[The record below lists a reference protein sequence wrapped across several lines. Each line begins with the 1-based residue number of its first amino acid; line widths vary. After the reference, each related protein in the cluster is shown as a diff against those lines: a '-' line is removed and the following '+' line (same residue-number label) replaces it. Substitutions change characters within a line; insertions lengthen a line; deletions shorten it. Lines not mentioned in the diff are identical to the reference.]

1 MESAMGHGDIW
12 RGCSAI
18 PYIALG
24 ISSVPSWPWR
34 NYQRISQLAQVFQDW
49 PASTVHPRKYPQELD
64 CCSWA
69 SSASYLHAI
78 QAAVWRRRSTLGLT
92 KAQVPC
98 PRCRVPRHWD
108 AKCWSPTGLK
118 TKSHFFACRSWFGG
132 YDLWRCSW
140 FPLLPPYSCSSWDHS
155 YPWTH
160 LSLSN
165 HYITHIPFLSPSLFD
180 LLHLAQT

>member
-78 QAAVWRRRSTLGLT
+78 QAAIWRRRSTLGLT
-92 KAQVPC
+92 KAQVSC

-108 AKCWSPTGLK
+108 ATCWSPAGLK
-118 TKSHFFACRSWFGG
+118 TKSHFFCLSVLVRRLRSAKMFMI
-132 YDLWRCSW
+132 SSSS
-140 FPLLPPYSCSSWDHS
+140 PLFLFFLGPFIPVDTS
-155 YPWTH
+155 
-160 LSLSN
+160 
-165 HYITHIPFLSPSLFD
+165 ITF
-180 LLHLAQT
+180 